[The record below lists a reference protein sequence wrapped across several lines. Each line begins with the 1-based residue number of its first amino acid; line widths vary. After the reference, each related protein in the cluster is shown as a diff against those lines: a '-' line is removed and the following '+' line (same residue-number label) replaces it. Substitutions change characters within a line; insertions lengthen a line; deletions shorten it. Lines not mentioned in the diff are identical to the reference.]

1 MKGRKDKARTHVPKK
16 TLPVVLPDGQLP
28 GNLEVDAVEHDDD
41 QAIGH
46 GRHVGQQSTK
56 KKIRRYSCPKL
67 VM

>member
-1 MKGRKDKARTHVPKK
+1 M
-16 TLPVVLPDGQLP
+16 VLPDGQLP